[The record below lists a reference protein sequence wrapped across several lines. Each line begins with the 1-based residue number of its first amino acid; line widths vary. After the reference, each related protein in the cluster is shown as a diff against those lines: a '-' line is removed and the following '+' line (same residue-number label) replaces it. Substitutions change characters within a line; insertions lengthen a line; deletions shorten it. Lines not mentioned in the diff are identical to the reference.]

1 MAGAWERARI
11 LITVKTY
18 PELSTKYRETSCVAG
33 IRLDR
38 GTPEHVRLFPV
49 PFRLLSQESQF
60 AKYAIIEVD
69 VRRHHQDRR
78 PESLR
83 PNPGTLKVIDRIGTS
98 DGWRERYSILR
109 PLIAPSLCA
118 IKRDQEK
125 HGTSLGLF
133 RPAAHTVDFRL
144 EPAEPWPVSKA
155 ALTDQMDLLDQ
166 DLRQLEWVPLEFRY
180 RFRCDDSDC
189 TGHDMAL
196 RDWEAGESYRKYLRQ
211 YGQQGVEEKLRERWF
226 ARMFAPDHV
235 VHCYVGNLARRPRTF
250 MLLGLFYPRRGT
262 VENYQEELFSL

>member
-38 GTPEHVRLFPV
+38 GAPEHIRLFPV
-49 PFRLLSQESQF
+49 PFRLLEEGSQF
-60 AKYAIIEVD
+60 AKYAIVEVD
-69 VRRHHQDRR
+69 VRRHPQDHR

-83 PNPGTLKVIDRIGTS
+83 PNLDTLKVIDRIGTS
-98 DGWRERYSILR
+98 DGWRGRYSILR

-118 IKRDQEK
+118 IKRDQEE

-133 RPAAHTVDFRL
+133 RPADTVDLRF
-144 EPAEPWPVSKA
+144 EPAEPWPASKA
-155 ALTDQMDLLDQ
+155 ALADQMDLLDQ

-180 RFRCDDSDC
+180 RFHCDDSDC

-196 RDWEAGESYRKYLRQ
+196 RDWEAGESYRKYRRQ
-211 YGQQGVEEKLRERWF
+211 YGQQGVEEKLRERWLT
-226 ARMFAPDHV
+226 RMFTPDRA
-235 VHCYVGNLARRPRTF
+235 VHCFVGNLAKRPRTF
-250 MLLGLFYPRRGT
+250 MLLGLFYPRRDI